1 MTAIENC
8 QFQNLLPHRPPM
20 LMLAT
25 ILEQDS
31 DSVHCTSV
39 IAATNPLLSDGLFPV
54 IGGVELLAQAAGT
67 LLGARTPGTA
77 TRPGAIVQ
85 VKSFQVEPLDIPVG
99 AELHIHARCQAG
111 TAEAALFEGEVMFGE
126 QRFFTGTLMI
136 ALLPEDAG

>member
-1 MTAIENC
+1 MTTATHNDFE
-8 QFQNLLPHRPPM
+8 QLLPHRPPM
-20 LMLAT
+20 LMLT
-25 ILEQDS
+25 TMLEQDA

-39 IAATNPLLSDGLFPV
+39 INRHNPLLCNGLFPV

-67 LLGARTPGTA
+67 LLGARAPGNA

-99 AELHIHARCQAG
+99 TELHIHARYQAG